1 MTDPEPNDRGAVHSA
16 QNDAEFPDDE
26 RGITGTRDE
35 ARAAT
40 AAGAEGQTARDVFPE
55 DNGVP
60 DVSQDDFPTMQR
72 SEDPEFAPEPGDRE
86 SHRTAGFGTTA
97 FEQQEGEP
105 LSQRLEEEIPD
116 DARDVRPAEDPNRGL
131 GQLDQ
136 DYDTTP
142 DSDSGTNRTADDV
155 EAALDPVVGGEGPEE
170 TAVHATDG

>member
-1 MTDPEPNDRGAVHSA
+1 MTEPDDRGAVHSA

-26 RGITGTRDE
+26 RGLTGVRE
-35 ARAAT
+35 G
-40 AAGAEGQTARDVFPE
+40 GAPGSQGQTARDVFPE

-60 DVSQDDFPTMQR
+60 DVSQDDFPTVQL
-72 SEDPEFAPEPGDRE
+72 SEDPQFAPEPGDRE
-86 SHRTAGFGTTA
+86 DEPVGFGTTA
-97 FEQQEGEP
+97 REQQEGES
-105 LSQRLEEEIPD
+105 LTARLEEEIPD
-116 DARDVRPAEDPNRGL
+116 DDPGVRPAEDPGRGI

-170 TAVHATDG
+170 AAVHVVENT

>member
-1 MTDPEPNDRGAVHSA
+1 MTDPGTSNRGAVHSA

-26 RGITGTRDE
+26 RGLTGTHE
-35 ARAAT
+35 TTGVPAP
-40 AAGAEGQTARDVFPE
+40 EGQTARDVFPE
-55 DNGVP
+55 DNGIP

-86 SHRTAGFGTTA
+86 SHRTVGYGTTA
-97 FEQQEGEP
+97 FEQQEGES

-116 DARDVRPAEDPNRGL
+116 DAPDVRPAEDPDRGL
-131 GQLDQ
+131 GQLEQ

-155 EAALDPVVGGEGPEE
+155 EASLDPVVGGEGPEE
-170 TAVHATDG
+170 AAVHVVD